1 MLSDICKE
9 SSEIIIYRNIIFLIL
24 NCCESGKFEVIL
36 LCFLPKYSFKSF
48 LTVFHFYPFL
58 TTGLGNLPVSIIVSS
73 ILANPSGSRIWYCI
87 WLNPSKT
94 GKLPCIYVCITAF
107 LYLKISFLIQQTFVY
122 LVLKFIFILVCSH
135 YRNRTLSVLHNLR
148 NSLVC
153 TDKKINWA
161 TAVPTWNQP
170 WPYLYHF
177 TLFWNRT
184 TPQQQLKST

>member
-1 MLSDICKE
+1 MFYSGQKQ
-9 SSEIIIYRNIIFLIL
+9 IFLL
-24 NCCESGKFEVIL
+24 F
-36 LCFLPKYSFKSF
+36 FLRVFLRLFFNTTRKKLVTLDFSVKKKS
-48 LTVFHFYPFL
+48 
-58 TTGLGNLPVSIIVSS
+58 
-73 ILANPSGSRIWYCI
+73 IWNWI
-87 WLNPSKT
+87 HT
-94 GKLPCIYVCITAF
+94 
-107 LYLKISFLIQQTFVY
+107 LYDYWNFISFLIQQTFVY

-177 TLFWNRT
+177 TLFLIEQHHSNNSNRFKI
-184 TPQQQLKST
+184 PDYSH

>member
-1 MLSDICKE
+1 MNCITSFLWHFFILFSLKYERKIIPSYNETLRACFTVVKSKFFYFFSYE
-9 SSEIIIYRNIIFLIL
+9 SSCEFFNTTRKKLVTL
-24 NCCESGKFEVIL
+24 NFSVK
-36 LCFLPKYSFKSF
+36 KKS
-48 LTVFHFYPFL
+48 
-58 TTGLGNLPVSIIVSS
+58 
-73 ILANPSGSRIWYCI
+73 IWNWI
-87 WLNPSKT
+87 HT
-94 GKLPCIYVCITAF
+94 
-107 LYLKISFLIQQTFVY
+107 LYDYWNFISFLIQQTFVY

-161 TAVPTWNQP
+161 TAVPTRNQP

>member
-1 MLSDICKE
+1 MFYSGQKQIFLLFFLRVFFNAT
-9 SSEIIIYRNIIFLIL
+9 RNIRFLHFSW
-24 NCCESGKFEVIL
+24 NQVK
-36 LCFLPKYSFKSF
+36 KKS
-48 LTVFHFYPFL
+48 
-58 TTGLGNLPVSIIVSS
+58 
-73 ILANPSGSRIWYCI
+73 IWNWI
-87 WLNPSKT
+87 HT
-94 GKLPCIYVCITAF
+94 
-107 LYLKISFLIQQTFVY
+107 LYDYWNFISFLIQQTFVY

-161 TAVPTWNQP
+161 TAVPTRNQP

>member
-1 MLSDICKE
+1 MCQFD
-9 SSEIIIYRNIIFLIL
+9 
-24 NCCESGKFEVIL
+24 NCRV
-36 LCFLPKYSFKSF
+36 YSFF
-48 LTVFHFYPFL
+48 IGCLMTVFHFSGATFL
-58 TTGLGNLPVSIIVSS
+58 ASDRYISRCNLSIFIS
-73 ILANPSGSRIWYCI
+73 LTY
-87 WLNPSKT
+87 T
-94 GKLPCIYVCITAF
+94 
-107 LYLKISFLIQQTFVY
+107 LYDYWNFISFLIQQTFVY

-148 NSLVC
+148 NSIVC

-161 TAVPTWNQP
+161 TAVPTRNQP